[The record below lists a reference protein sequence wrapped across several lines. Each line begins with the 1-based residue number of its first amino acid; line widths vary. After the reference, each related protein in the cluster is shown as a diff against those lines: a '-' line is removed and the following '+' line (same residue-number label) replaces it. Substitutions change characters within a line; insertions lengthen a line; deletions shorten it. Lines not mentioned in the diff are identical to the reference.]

1 MQISVKKIWHRDA
14 DRIGL
19 YFKYDTATISQL
31 KKLGGRYS
39 QSLRCW
45 YFDYNAAN
53 YTLISQ
59 SFTDL
64 VIENPKKDKP
74 KPLAGFTISRDLPA
88 IAQSELQSHSLS
100 KGNNPEHITDTDSL
114 VYKMRLELLPNLGK
128 YWVFKMRYIQE
139 ISKKLLAVKGVYWNA
154 NYKVYMVLRHSKVQ
168 EEVEKL
174 LTVSPFFPANDY
186 YKNESHFTGEAIILK
201 PHPEDIQWMEVY
213 MPNYLVLREKIK
225 RFSMVRYST
234 IKDCYLLPAAPSVHE
249 ALLMQF
255 EPNKV
260 LLSNQLPHGYLMK
273 QNLPNRKQLDLS
285 QTKSRLF
292 NQVPDA
298 AHAYIS
304 QMVDMLLA
312 LNYSSSTLRTYTSSF
327 LRFLRDHQYR
337 DPNTIAQAEIIKY
350 LASIMERGL
359 SATSGHS
366 MVNALLFYYRQV
378 APVPGFELKLPRPK
392 KERKL
397 PSVLTM
403 EECLQIFRVVDNPKH
418 KLLLLIGYGAG
429 LRVSEIV
436 NLEWRDILF
445 TEHKIHIKNA
455 KGKKDR
461 MVMLPYSIVNSLDYY
476 RKLYQPNQY
485 VFEGQFAGEPYSVGS
500 VQQVMRAALRKAG
513 LSKKAT
519 VHTLRHSF
527 ATHLLESGTDI
538 RYIQKFL
545 GHASIKTTTIYTHV
559 TKMATDKI
567 SSPLDRLV
575 DENYKKKL
583 ED

>member
-1 MQISVKKIWHRDA
+1 
-14 DRIGL
+14 
-19 YFKYDTATISQL
+19 
-31 KKLGGRYS
+31 
-39 QSLRCW
+39 
-45 YFDYNAAN
+45 
-53 YTLISQ
+53 
-59 SFTDL
+59 
-64 VIENPKKDKP
+64 
-74 KPLAGFTISRDLPA
+74 
-88 IAQSELQSHSLS
+88 
-100 KGNNPEHITDTDSL
+100 
-114 VYKMRLELLPNLGK
+114 
-128 YWVFKMRYIQE
+128 
-139 ISKKLLAVKGVYWNA
+139 
-154 NYKVYMVLRHSKVQ
+154 
-168 EEVEKL
+168 
-174 LTVSPFFPANDY
+174 
-186 YKNESHFTGEAIILK
+186 
-201 PHPEDIQWMEVY
+201 
-213 MPNYLVLREKIK
+213 MPNYLVLREKIR

-234 IKDCYLLPAAPSVHE
+234 LKDCYLLPAAPSVHE

-255 EPNKV
+255 EPHQV
-260 LLSNQLPHGYLMK
+260 LLSNQLPHGYLLK

-285 QTKSRLF
+285 QTKERLF

-298 AHAYIS
+298 AHGFIS
-304 QMVDMLLA
+304 QMVDTILA
-312 LNYSSSTLRTYTSSF
+312 MNYSSSTLRTYAHCF
-327 LRFLRDHQYR
+327 LRFMRDHQYR
-337 DPNTIAQAEIIKY
+337 DPNTIPQAEIIKY
-350 LASIMERGL
+350 LASLMERGL

-366 MVNALLFYYRQV
+366 MVNALLFYYQQV

-397 PSVLTM
+397 PTVLTM

-461 MVMLPYSIVNSLDYY
+461 MVMLPYSIVDSLDYY

-500 VQQVMRAALRKAG
+500 VQQVMRAALQKSG